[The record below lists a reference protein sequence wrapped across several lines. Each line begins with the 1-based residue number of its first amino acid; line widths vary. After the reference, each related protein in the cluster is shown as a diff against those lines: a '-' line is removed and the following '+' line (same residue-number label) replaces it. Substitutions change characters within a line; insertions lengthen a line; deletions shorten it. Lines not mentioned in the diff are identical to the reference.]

1 VPIINKKEVKGQV
14 FVAEI
19 NGQSLKVTA
28 TPVLSG
34 VASSSLYSSSPVTA
48 TAEIML
54 HATDLTLL
62 GELPKLDNL
71 EFVEFI
77 TETLE
82 KQYGAKRLLVTA
94 PENVEALKKQGY
106 EVCNPTDKALV
117 SYDRIKANLKNLDAD
132 NKERAAHF
140 AAYQAKLDSGEW
152 QFVYGTGP
160 DFMKKLELRQLLVF
174 YGKHCPF
181 ATGGFKTQYDTYG
194 EDAMMARFF
203 YPSQVVTSFAI
214 MTKSGELIAANHL
227 LFTNN
232 NDKEEKAENG
242 VAYCYD
248 NVVHGESRSQ
258 HVYQFFLSQI
268 AVALAKE
275 RREPNALVIIMGA
288 QGQAGNGQKLRQLLI
303 GEKAEQARINV
314 PLLMF
319 KGGQPEP
326 GIVQAIADEKLLA
339 KQHFEAYIAEKNRVN
354 NHSLSLTSH

>member
-1 VPIINKKEVKGQV
+1 VPIINKKEIKGQV

-19 NGQSLKVTA
+19 DGQSLKMTA
-28 TPVLSG
+28 TPIVSG
-34 VASSSLYSSSPVTA
+34 AASSSLYSSPSASA
-48 TAEIML
+48 TAEVML

-62 GELPKLDNL
+62 GALPKLDNL

-77 TETLE
+77 AETLE

-94 PENVEALKKQGY
+94 PENVDALKKQGY

-117 SYDRIKANLKNLDAD
+117 PYGRMKANLKNLDAD
-132 NKERAAHF
+132 NKARAEHF
-140 AAYQAKLDSGEW
+140 AAYQAKLDSSEW
-152 QFVYGTGP
+152 QFVYGAGP
-160 DFMKKLELRQLLVF
+160 DFMKKLELEQLLAF

-203 YPSQVVTSFAI
+203 YPSQAVTSFAI

-227 LFTNN
+227 LFTNK
-232 NDKEEKAENG
+232 NDKEEKAESG

-248 NVVHGESRSQ
+248 NVVHGDSRSQ

-268 AVALAKE
+268 AVALEKE
-275 RREPNALVIIMGA
+275 RREPNALVIIMGV

-303 GEKAEQARINV
+303 GEKAEQVSASAPV
-314 PLLMF
+314 LMF

-326 GIVQAIADEKLLA
+326 GIVRAIVDEKVLA
-339 KQHFEAYIAEKNRVN
+339 KQHFEAYITAR
-354 NHSLSLTSH
+354 NHAKGNSLSLTSH